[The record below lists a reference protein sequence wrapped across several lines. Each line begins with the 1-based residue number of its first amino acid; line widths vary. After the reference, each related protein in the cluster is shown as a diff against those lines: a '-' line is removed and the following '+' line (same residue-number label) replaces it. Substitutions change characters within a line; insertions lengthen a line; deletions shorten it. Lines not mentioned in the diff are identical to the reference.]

1 MLLFT
6 LILPIKNLC
15 SACDIPFTNSRIL
28 YGCGK
33 FQWALNLVNYR
44 IGCYLSDIKNRKV
57 KFTQGFILQSP
68 NPTGM
73 HVVDCNHMPNHGSVI
88 TRLARV
94 WRQLVIC
101 DWWGAGVRIAEWNFF
116 TVFNFV
122 VGALTRE
129 NSKVK
134 SSVKIQRIRYY
145 IDSICNSVLL
155 DPRFPLAFL
164 PI

>member
-1 MLLFT
+1 M
-6 LILPIKNLC
+6 
-15 SACDIPFTNSRIL
+15 
-28 YGCGK
+28 
-33 FQWALNLVNYR
+33 
-44 IGCYLSDIKNRKV
+44 
-57 KFTQGFILQSP
+57 
-68 NPTGM
+68 
-73 HVVDCNHMPNHGSVI
+73 
-88 TRLARV
+88 
-94 WRQLVIC
+94 
-101 DWWGAGVRIAEWNFF
+101 RIAERNFF

-155 DPRFPLAFL
+155 DPRFLLAFL